1 VVKSIICFV
10 FGLKP
15 TLEGLRIDPCLPP
28 KWKECSIKKKFRG
41 VTYDIHYH
49 NVGEIKKILADGK
62 EIEGD
67 LLPMGETGSTVS
79 VDVYL

>member
-1 VVKSIICFV
+1 
-10 FGLKP
+10 
-15 TLEGLRIDPCLPP
+15 
-28 KWKECSIKKKFRG
+28 